1 MGIERDLETARLD
14 IGKTIVK
21 ILAAHIDPGGQTRG
35 LEARIA
41 RLRRKE
47 EDVLPGRNDAASD
60 DVGEKLGQPRAAGE
74 DEPAGRSEEHTS
86 ELQSLMRNSYAVF
99 CLKKKTIQNYTHIQR
114 AHISITIKYT

>member
-1 MGIERDLETARLD
+1 MGIERDLEPARLD

-21 ILAAHIDPGGQTRG
+21 ILAAHIDPGGQACG

-60 DVGEKLGQPRAAGE
+60 DVGEKLGQPGAAGE
-74 DEPAGRSEEHTS
+74 DEPDGAQRFVAGPRTAEHES
-86 ELQSLMRNSYAVF
+86 ELQSLMR
-99 CLKKKTIQNYTHIQR
+99 K
-114 AHISITIKYT
+114 